1 MNQNELN
8 KILKEHKLWIA
19 SVGGAKADFSNA
31 DLTGANLRNADLTGA
46 NLRNVDLTGAN
57 LRGANLEGVNL
68 KGATL
73 KGVDLRGANI
83 EFCWVSP
90 GTKILG
96 NVIIT
101 DFDQYNSFWEVLS
114 WVELDKAGLGE
125 ALYV

>member
-19 SVGGAKADFSNA
+19 SVGGAKADFS
-31 DLTGANLRNADLTGA
+31 NADLTGA